1 MKPVPI
7 AIGAVVAIVVVVA
20 IAVFMLTGGD
30 GEPMDTAAIPPE
42 SAESPMDQNATPS
55 ATQPAGPGAETALQ
69 VGGQAGDQAGG
80 APGQETLGLPQQLQE
95 QEGLPTLPWQADDLT
110 DLEQSVA
117 ESLAV
122 IEGAAPRAAW
132 VLVDADWLAD
142 EMTLTDS
149 LAVTLIRELA
159 ETEPALA
166 GQVASL
172 PWLAD
177 ELDDEE
183 ARALS
188 AIGNLAGAGPETL
201 AAALETEWL
210 KDGIAEEDLFTL
222 AILGDI
228 AGEDPPLARR
238 MAESPELAD
247 GISGVE
253 LAAFT
258 GSDNYYLERIE
269 RDHPDLAEIVQGYA
283 WLSDSAS
290 LNVGSRGPDLLAS
303 PLLNDGLTNHEWSVL
318 NDLSKI
324 SNADEQLG
332 LRVASWP
339 WLSDGVTQVEARALW
354 RLAFIA
360 RKDVSAARSL
370 AELPWLADSQLT
382 GDELIALK
390 RVARLLHTPTLRDL
404 AELLIDQPWFQDSIS
419 GGEAAVLRVME
430 TGCTID
436 ALTFPENFARQLIEN
451 APVWSRTLTLPNGEI
466 NLHLVSRNPLGADA
480 DTLFQESHNAVSA
493 LVEFMDQS
501 WEPPDFTVY
510 IEPEYRYISDG
521 RGFYVGD
528 FVMVGGSDEIRTLY
542 HELAHHYSKS
552 GPKWL
557 SEGGANFLAD
567 YISSQQSGEGFM
579 SGRLEFLNQRHAD
592 GCDGARNLHERNLG
606 TGWMTRSM
614 WFAHA
619 ICDYRLG
626 EEFLL
631 ALYVNLGHEMVAGSL
646 QELHR
651 DTRFPG
657 GDASEEVIYQVM
669 LSHVP
674 PGREAEFQEI
684 YDRYHGRPRGYVH
697 QPPPATGDRG
707 ALIALY
713 NAAGGPGWE
722 RQRLWLTDAPIALWQ
737 GVHTRYSDV
746 SRDIDPTGSSYHLW
760 KGEDLSG
767 PVLSLNLSY
776 NNLSGRLP
784 PELGNLASL
793 ESLGL
798 LRNRLSGPIPPELG
812 NLVNLEG
819 LALSS
824 NQLSGPI
831 PPELGNLVGLT
842 HLSLGNNQLSG
853 PIPAELGN
861 LTNLETLPLINNQ
874 LSGPIPPE
882 LGNLTNLR
890 ELGLGGNQLTG
901 EIPAELANLTRL
913 SIFSLSGNRLTGCVP
928 GGVIPQLTRQEF
940 TALGLPACG
949 EEAVPL
955 PAAGDTE
962 GDQAALMALYHATGG
977 PNWTYPQANP
987 NVHWNPDNPLDRWYG
1002 VRLDGSGRV
1011 REIVLYQ
1018 VEGVVGQLPP
1028 EIGNLTGLQWISIE
1042 NSDLS
1047 GPLPPGI
1054 GNLVNLEILDLSGNQ
1069 LSGSLPPGIGNLVNM
1084 ETLDLS
1090 DNQLSGSL
1098 PPGIGNLV
1106 SIENLILKGNQLSGP
1121 LPPEMGNLVSLKVL
1135 RLNGNPFSGE
1145 IPSEFANLT
1154 NLEDLSYL
1162 GTQLTGCLP
1171 GDLPRM
1177 GLDDLSP
1184 CLDEG
1189 LAQGGDAALLL
1200 AIHNSLPGGLEI
1212 ASDRPVTEW
1221 AGVTFNEEG
1230 RIVELQL
1237 SISSEL
1243 DKNVPIPREV
1253 AQFTE
1258 LEQLKILGGFTG
1270 QIPSEIGSLTKL
1282 EHLWIGQFTKL
1293 TGPLPPALGRLTN
1306 LTRLDLS
1313 NNQFGSPLP
1322 PEIGNLTSL
1331 KIFYAN
1337 NAGLTGPLPPE
1348 LGNLVNLES
1357 LDLSDNQLSGPL
1369 PPELGNLASLEYL
1382 RLRNNQLTGPI
1393 PPELGELGN
1402 LEELRL
1408 GGNELTGCIPLPL
1421 ANKRNLSTDTCR
1433 DGQ

>member
-1 MKPVPI
+1 MKPIPI

-20 IAVFMLTGGD
+20 IAVFLLTSGD
-30 GEPMDTAAIPPE
+30 GEPVDTAATPPE
-42 SAESPMDQNATPS
+42 SSESPMDQNGTAA
-55 ATQPAGPGAETALQ
+55 ATQPAGPGTETALQ
-69 VGGQAGDQAGG
+69 VGGQVGNQAGS

-159 ETEPALA
+159 ETEPDLA

-177 ELDDEE
+177 DLAEE
-183 ARALS
+183 EVLAL
-188 AIGNLAGAGPETL
+188 ATIGNLAGTGPETL
-201 AAALETEWL
+201 AVALETQWL
-210 KDGIAEEDLFTL
+210 RYGIAEEDLFTL
-222 AILGDI
+222 AILEDM

-247 GISGVE
+247 GISGAE

-258 GSDNYYLERIE
+258 GSANYYLERIE
-269 RDHPDLAEIVQGYA
+269 RDHPDLAEIVKGYA

-290 LNVGSRGPDLLAS
+290 LNIGSRGQGLLAS
-303 PLLNDGLTNHEWSVL
+303 PLLDDGLTNQEWSVL

-324 SNADEQLG
+324 TNADEQLG
-332 LRVASWP
+332 ARISSWP
-339 WLSDGVTQVEARALW
+339 WLSDGVTRVEARALW

-360 RKDVSAARSL
+360 RKDVSTARNL

-382 GDELIALK
+382 EAELIALK
-390 RVARLLHTPTLRDL
+390 RVARLLHTPTLQELADL
-404 AELLIDQPWFQDSIS
+404 LVDQPWFQDSIS

-436 ALTFPENFARQLIEN
+436 ALIFPENFARQLIEN
-451 APVWSRTLTLPNGEI
+451 APVWSRTLNLPNGEI
-466 NLHLVSRNPLGADA
+466 SLHLVSRDPLGADA
-480 DTLFQESHNAVSA
+480 DRLFQESHNAVSA
-493 LVEFMDQS
+493 LVDFMDQS

-521 RGFYVGD
+521 RGFYAGD
-528 FVMVGGSDEIRTLY
+528 FIMVGGSSEIRTLY

-592 GCDGARNLHERNLG
+592 GCNGARNLHERNLG
-606 TGWMTRSM
+606 TRWMTRSM
-614 WFAHA
+614 WFANA
-619 ICDYRLG
+619 ICDYYLG

-631 ALYVNLGHEMVAGSL
+631 ALYVNLGHDMVAGSL

-674 PGREAEFQEI
+674 PGREAEFQEL
-684 YDRYHGRPRGYVH
+684 YDRYHGRPLGYVH

-713 NAAGGPGWE
+713 NAAGGPDWE

-746 SRDIDPTGSSYHLW
+746 DRDIDPTGSSYHLW

-767 PVLSLNLSY
+767 PVLSLGLY
-776 NNLSGRLP
+776 HNNLSGRLP
-784 PELGNLASL
+784 PELGDLTSL
-793 ESLGL
+793 QSLGL
-798 LRNRLSGPIPPELG
+798 LGNRLSGPIPPELG

-831 PPELGNLVGLT
+831 PAELGNLVGLT

-853 PIPAELGN
+853 SIPAELGN
-861 LTNLETLPLINNQ
+861 LTNLESLPLANNQ
-874 LSGPIPPE
+874 LSGPVPAE

-913 SIFSLSGNRLTGCVP
+913 WLFSLSGNQFTGCVP
-928 GGVIPQLTRQEF
+928 GGVMPLLTQQEF

-949 EEAVPL
+949 EEAVPP
-955 PAAGDTE
+955 PATGDTD
-962 GDQAALMALYHATGG
+962 GDQAALMALYHAAGG

-987 NVHWNPDNPLDRWYG
+987 NVHWTPDNPLHRWYG
-1002 VRLDGSGRV
+1002 IRLDGSGRV

-1018 VEGVVGQLPP
+1018 VEGVAGHLPP
-1028 EIGNLTGLQWISIE
+1028 EIGNLTGLQSFTIE
-1042 NSDLS
+1042 NAELS
-1047 GPLPPGI
+1047 GPLPTRI
-1054 GNLVNLEILDLSGNQ
+1054 GNLVNLE
-1069 LSGSLPPGIGNLVNM
+1069 V
-1084 ETLDLS
+1084 
-1090 DNQLSGSL
+1090 
-1098 PPGIGNLV
+1098 
-1106 SIENLILKGNQLSGP
+1106 
-1121 LPPEMGNLVSLKVL
+1121 
-1135 RLNGNPFSGE
+1135 
-1145 IPSEFANLT
+1145 
-1154 NLEDLSYL
+1154 
-1162 GTQLTGCLP
+1162 
-1171 GDLPRM
+1171 
-1177 GLDDLSP
+1177 
-1184 CLDEG
+1184 
-1189 LAQGGDAALLL
+1189 
-1200 AIHNSLPGGLEI
+1200 
-1212 ASDRPVTEW
+1212 
-1221 AGVTFNEEG
+1221 
-1230 RIVELQL
+1230 
-1237 SISSEL
+1237 
-1243 DKNVPIPREV
+1243 
-1253 AQFTE
+1253 
-1258 LEQLKILGGFTG
+1258 
-1270 QIPSEIGSLTKL
+1270 
-1282 EHLWIGQFTKL
+1282 
-1293 TGPLPPALGRLTN
+1293 
-1306 LTRLDLS
+1306 
-1313 NNQFGSPLP
+1313 
-1322 PEIGNLTSL
+1322 
-1331 KIFYAN
+1331 
-1337 NAGLTGPLPPE
+1337 
-1348 LGNLVNLES
+1348 

-1369 PPELGNLASLEYL
+1369 PLEIGNLASLRIIDLSGNQLSGPLPPEIGNL
-1382 RLRNNQLTGPI
+1382 SSIETLNLGGNQLSGPLPSEMGNLVSIKTLDLNGNPLSGPFPPEFANLTNLERLHLSGHQLTGCLPGDL
-1393 PPELGELGN
+1393 PQSAVQYVLDLSPCSE
-1402 LEELRL
+1402 
-1408 GGNELTGCIPLPL
+1408 GGQP
-1421 ANKRNLSTDTCR
+1421 
-1433 DGQ
+1433 